1 MTTKRP
7 GFLSEDPTALKMWA
21 LRCLLYLLT
30 FAYVLPVIMFGT
42 IATILSVD
50 GKWLGAFI
58 CAVACGLYA
67 VVAWKRLH
75 GKLSY
80 IKPPQIVELRRQIL
94 ELRGRMTQ

>member
-1 MTTKRP
+1 MTTKKP
-7 GFLSEDPTALKMWA
+7 GSLSENPTALPLWF
-21 LRCLLYLLT
+21 LRCNLCLLT

-50 GKWLGAFI
+50 RKWLGAFI

-80 IKPPQIVELRRQIL
+80 IKPPQILELRRQIH
-94 ELRGRMTQ
+94 ELRR

>member
-1 MTTKRP
+1 MTTKKP
-7 GFLSEDPTALKMWA
+7 GSLSENPRALPLWF
-21 LRCLLYLLT
+21 LRCTLYLLT

-50 GKWLGAFI
+50 RKWLGAFI

-80 IKPPQIVELRRQIL
+80 IKPPQILELRRQIL
-94 ELRGRMTQ
+94 ELRR

>member
-1 MTTKRP
+1 MTTREP
-7 GFLSEDPTALKMWA
+7 GSLSENPPAPKMWA
-21 LRCLLYLLT
+21 LRCMLYLLT

-50 GKWLGAFI
+50 RKWLGAFI

-80 IKPPQIVELRRQIL
+80 IKPPQILELRRQIL
-94 ELRGRMTQ
+94 ELRRRTTQ